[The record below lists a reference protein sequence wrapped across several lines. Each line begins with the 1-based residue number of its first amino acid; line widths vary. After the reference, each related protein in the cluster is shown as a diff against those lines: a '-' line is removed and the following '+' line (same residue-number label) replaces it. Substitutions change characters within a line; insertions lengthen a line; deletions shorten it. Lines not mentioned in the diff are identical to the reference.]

1 MLVLFEPSC
10 QATGA
15 KSGLEAATFRGV
27 LILQQSLPPGLVKSV
42 LRFPHA
48 TTEGRALCAY
58 PAPAATG
65 QFSNHPALCELEP
78 CGLLLPLHP
87 LPWRLSHNCCMPLC
101 PTISACAVMF
111 RCDSHA
117 NLTWECYATMP
128 TELPKLLPAIQTR
141 GVDSTVA
148 LMLTHA
154 PLGMT
159 RSAATSKG
167 SLDVESMTVR
177 AISWAARLCDL
188 HFLVRCKSY
197 THKRRLSTTGT
208 DVLWGQKDFS
218 TFWKPC

>member
-15 KSGLEAATFRGV
+15 KSDLEAATFRGV
-27 LILQQSLPPGLVKSV
+27 LILQQSLPPGLLKSA

-148 LMLTHA
+148 LMFRT
-154 PLGMT
+154 
-159 RSAATSKG
+159 
-167 SLDVESMTVR
+167 
-177 AISWAARLCDL
+177 IS
-188 HFLVRCKSY
+188 
-197 THKRRLSTTGT
+197 TIGT
-208 DVLWGQKDFS
+208 DSCS
-218 TFWKPC
+218 TWHDQVGGNIKRIAGCREHDSSCYFLGSKAL